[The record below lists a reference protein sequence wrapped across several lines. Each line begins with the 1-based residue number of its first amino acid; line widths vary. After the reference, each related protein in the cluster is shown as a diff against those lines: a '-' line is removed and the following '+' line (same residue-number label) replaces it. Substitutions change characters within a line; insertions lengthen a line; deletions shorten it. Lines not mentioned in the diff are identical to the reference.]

1 MAVTKSWESSVAN
14 RLDFEGKAKSP
25 ERQREFWPLL
35 GASLLVACGL
45 VLVFTAKTQDFPA
58 LQQRLDAGDL
68 VDINSV
74 QGANDLLKTLF
85 VFSDA
90 GERAYAADRV
100 WEFLVKNRPLP
111 NAGSLSRIRLH
122 QADTVNDAR
131 ARSIW
136 ERETA
141 HLKTPPNSV
150 SLFPVSKVKPFLVV
164 RTPKEFLRTY
174 IIWGLAYIGA
184 FWVVHIIWR
193 LRRFRGDPTILPV
206 LHLLTGMGFILMVSL
221 RDPLRDTLEFRKF
234 AWGSVCGCILL
245 LLPLLRAFQYRVFAR
260 WVYTPLFAAVALFGA
275 LLVLGSGPT
284 GSDAK
289 VNLGPFQPVELI
301 KILIVMFLAG
311 FFAANWE
318 RLRDLHQKAFV
329 PKSLRGLQIPRL
341 EHTLPVILG
350 VSLGLVL
357 FFVLKDMGPA
367 LVMGFV
373 FMTMFAVARARA
385 GLPLLGIAA
394 LLIGVTLGVHFG
406 TPHTVVERV
415 AMWLSPWDNDIH
427 GGDQLAHSLWA
438 FATGGPIGSGPGW
451 GDPSLIPAGHTDLVL
466 ASIAEEWGLP
476 GVVSVCLLF
485 SVLVFSAFRIA
496 LKAPDEYATF
506 LGVGLGSL
514 IALEML
520 LVSGGAL
527 GAIPLSGVVSPF
539 LSSGNTAMLSNY
551 LIFAVLLGISNQ
563 SVQPL
568 VAVTRESG
576 MPPAL
581 PVASLEPSFRVPVR
595 VVSWSLALCAIA
607 LLCRA
612 TYIEVFHDR
621 ELLAKDT
628 LVYASDGVKR
638 PQHNPRLNL
647 LAAEIPRGNI
657 YDRNG
662 VLLATS
668 SWAEVEKRRAD
679 YQKLGIS
686 IDSLAHLDSRL
697 YPFGPATAHLLGDLR
712 TGEKFHASNSSLIE
726 HDSNPRL
733 QGYATYEDLAPVVRV
748 RHQRGNPILQEL
760 LSRDRDVHS
769 TIDVRLQLKASDIL
783 RASLQAS
790 GKKGALVVMNA
801 QTGDVLAL
809 ASYPE
814 PPANGPGTPDQL
826 LDRARYGEYPPGST
840 FKLVTAIAA
849 LRLNPKSTDNVY
861 KCTSLGDGRVG
872 TIIPGWRRPIRDDI
886 GDHAHGSLNMA
897 NAITVSC
904 NAYFAQLGVFGVG
917 PQALHDT
924 AAMLGIPTGSVAKV
938 KEALPFCAYGQGTV
952 LATPFK
958 MARVAATIAAAGQM
972 PEGRWVTDPSNS
984 RTAAAQQILDADSS
998 AFLQRAMRS
1007 VVTNGTARASMAGIK
1022 YDVAGKTGTA
1032 QLDEGD
1038 PHSWFAGYA
1047 PYSAPVQQ
1055 RLAFAVVVEHG
1066 GYGAKF
1072 AAPIA
1077 RQLVEA
1083 AGQLNL
1089 FAPIKPEV
1097 KENASVEHH

>member
-1 MAVTKSWESSVAN
+1 M
-14 RLDFEGKAKSP
+14 
-25 ERQREFWPLL
+25 
-35 GASLLVACGL
+35 
-45 VLVFTAKTQDFPA
+45 
-58 LQQRLDAGDL
+58 
-68 VDINSV
+68 
-74 QGANDLLKTLF
+74 
-85 VFSDA
+85 
-90 GERAYAADRV
+90 
-100 WEFLVKNRPLP
+100 
-111 NAGSLSRIRLH
+111 
-122 QADTVNDAR
+122 
-131 ARSIW
+131 
-136 ERETA
+136 
-141 HLKTPPNSV
+141 
-150 SLFPVSKVKPFLVV
+150 
-164 RTPKEFLRTY
+164 
-174 IIWGLAYIGA
+174 
-184 FWVVHIIWR
+184 
-193 LRRFRGDPTILPV
+193 
-206 LHLLTGMGFILMVSL
+206 
-221 RDPLRDTLEFRKF
+221 
-234 AWGSVCGCILL
+234 
-245 LLPLLRAFQYRVFAR
+245 
-260 WVYTPLFAAVALFGA
+260 
-275 LLVLGSGPT
+275 
-284 GSDAK
+284 
-289 VNLGPFQPVELI
+289 
-301 KILIVMFLAG
+301 
-311 FFAANWE
+311 
-318 RLRDLHQKAFV
+318 
-329 PKSLRGLQIPRL
+329 
-341 EHTLPVILG
+341 
-350 VSLGLVL
+350 
-357 FFVLKDMGPA
+357 
-367 LVMGFV
+367 
-373 FMTMFAVARARA
+373 
-385 GLPLLGIAA
+385 
-394 LLIGVTLGVHFG
+394 
-406 TPHTVVERV
+406 
-415 AMWLSPWDNDIH
+415 
-427 GGDQLAHSLWA
+427 
-438 FATGGPIGSGPGW
+438 
-451 GDPSLIPAGHTDLVL
+451 
-466 ASIAEEWGLP
+466 
-476 GVVSVCLLF
+476 
-485 SVLVFSAFRIA
+485 LVFSAFRIA

-938 KEALPFCAYGQGTV
+938 KEALPF
-952 LATPFK
+952 
-958 MARVAATIAAAGQM
+958 
-972 PEGRWVTDPSNS
+972 
-984 RTAAAQQILDADSS
+984 
-998 AFLQRAMRS
+998 
-1007 VVTNGTARASMAGIK
+1007 
-1022 YDVAGKTGTA
+1022 
-1032 QLDEGD
+1032 
-1038 PHSWFAGYA
+1038 
-1047 PYSAPVQQ
+1047 
-1055 RLAFAVVVEHG
+1055 
-1066 GYGAKF
+1066 
-1072 AAPIA
+1072 
-1077 RQLVEA
+1077 
-1083 AGQLNL
+1083 
-1089 FAPIKPEV
+1089 
-1097 KENASVEHH
+1097 